1 MLFTTFGLTL
11 QNPLTKNKNII
22 NHTMAKLFTSSI
34 GKKLIMSVTG
44 LFMILFLTLHMVLN
58 FTSVFSAETFKG
70 VCDFMALP
78 IVTIMVPILAAGFI
92 FHIIY
97 AIILEIGNL
106 KARGGVKRYE
116 VANKGAA
123 DSWAAK
129 NMIWLGL
136 IVLCGLCIH
145 LSHFWADM
153 QLADLTGGE
162 AADPNMLLGKTFG
175 SWWMTAIYLVWFFAL
190 WMHLTHGFW
199 SAFQTIGWSGDK
211 WLKRTKVIGII
222 YATLLMGGFA
232 VTAIVAALRAHGVM

>member
-1 MLFTTFGLTL
+1 
-11 QNPLTKNKNII
+11 
-22 NHTMAKLFTSSI
+22 MAKLFTSSI

-44 LFMILFLTLHMVLN
+44 LFMILFVTMHMVLN
-58 FTSVFSAETFKG
+58 FTSVFSAETFQA

-78 IVTIMVPILAAGFI
+78 IVTIMVPILAAGFV
-92 FHIIY
+92 FHILY
-97 AIILEIGNL
+97 AIILEAGNL

-116 VANKGAA
+116 VSNKAA
-123 DSWAAK
+123 TDSWAAK
-129 NMIWLGL
+129 NMIWLGI

-145 LSHFWADM
+145 LSHFWSKM

-162 AADPNMLLGKTFG
+162 VADPNALLSQTFG
-175 SWWMTAIYLVWFFAL
+175 NIWMLIIYLVWFFAL

-199 SAFQTIGWSGDK
+199 SAFQTIGWSGQK

-232 VTAIVAALRAHGVM
+232 VTAIVAYLKANGIM

>member
-1 MLFTTFGLTL
+1 
-11 QNPLTKNKNII
+11 
-22 NHTMAKLFTSSI
+22 MAKLFTSSI

-44 LFMILFLTLHMVLN
+44 LFMILFVTLHMVLN
-58 FTSVFSAETFKG
+58 FTSVFSADTFQA

-106 KARGGVKRYE
+106 KARGGIKRYE
-116 VANKGAA
+116 VSNKAA
-123 DSWAAK
+123 TDSWSAK

-136 IVLCGLCIH
+136 IVLCGLGIH
-145 LSHFWADM
+145 LSHFWAKM

-162 AADPNMLLGKTFG
+162 IADPNMLLGQTFG
-175 SWWMTAIYLVWFFAL
+175 NVWMLIIYLVWFFAL

-199 SAFQTIGWSGDK
+199 SAFQTIGWSGQK

-232 VTAIVAALRAHGVM
+232 LTAIVAFLKARGIM

>member
-1 MLFTTFGLTL
+1 
-11 QNPLTKNKNII
+11 
-22 NHTMAKLFTSSI
+22 MAKLFTSSI

-44 LFMILFLTLHMVLN
+44 LFMILFVTLHMVLN
-58 FTSVFSAETFKG
+58 FTSVFSADTFQA

-92 FHIIY
+92 FHILY

-106 KARGGVKRYE
+106 KARGGIKRYE
-116 VANKGAA
+116 VSNKAA
-123 DSWAAK
+123 TDSWSAK

-136 IVLCGLCIH
+136 IVLCGLGIH
-145 LSHFWADM
+145 LSHFWAKM

-162 AADPNMLLGKTFG
+162 IADPNMLLGQTFG
-175 SWWMTAIYLVWFFAL
+175 NVWMLIIYLVWFFAL
-190 WMHLTHGFW
+190 WMHITHGFW
-199 SAFQTIGWSGDK
+199 SAFQTIGWSGQK

-232 VTAIVAALRAHGVM
+232 LTAIVAFLKARGIM

>member
-1 MLFTTFGLTL
+1 
-11 QNPLTKNKNII
+11 
-22 NHTMAKLFTSSI
+22 MAKLFTSSI

-44 LFMILFLTLHMVLN
+44 LFMILFVTLHMVLN
-58 FTSVFSAETFKG
+58 FTSVFSADTFQA

-106 KARGGVKRYE
+106 KARGGLKRYE
-116 VANKGAA
+116 VSNKAA
-123 DSWAAK
+123 TDSWSAK

-136 IVLCGLCIH
+136 IVLCGLGIH
-145 LSHFWADM
+145 LSHFWAKM

-162 AADPNMLLGKTFG
+162 IADPNMLLGQTFG
-175 SWWMTAIYLVWFFAL
+175 NVWMLIIYLVWFFAL

-199 SAFQTIGWSGDK
+199 SAFQTIGWSGQK

-232 VTAIVAALRAHGVM
+232 VTAIVACLKAHGIM

>member
-11 QNPLTKNKNII
+11 HPLKAKETT

-44 LFMILFLTLHMVLN
+44 LFMILFLTMHMALN
-58 FTSVFSAETFKG
+58 LTSVFSAETFKA

-78 IVTIMVPILAAGFI
+78 IVTIMVPILAAGFV
-92 FHIIY
+92 FHIVY
-97 AIILEIGNL
+97 AIILEVGNL
-106 KARGGVKRYE
+106 KARGGAKRYE
-116 VANKGAA
+116 VANKAA
-123 DSWAAK
+123 TDSWAAK

-136 IVLCGLCIH
+136 IVLLGLCLH
-145 LSHFWADM
+145 LTDFWANM
-153 QLADLTGGE
+153 QLQDLTGGE
-162 AADPNMLLGKTFG
+162 AADPNALLASTFG
-175 SWWMTAIYLVWFFAL
+175 NWCVTILYLVWFFAI

-199 SAFQTIGWSGDK
+199 SAFQTIGWSGSI

-232 VTAIVAALRAHGVM
+232 VTAIVACLKANGLL

>member
-1 MLFTTFGLTL
+1 
-11 QNPLTKNKNII
+11 
-22 NHTMAKLFTSSI
+22 MAKLFTSSI

-44 LFMILFLTLHMVLN
+44 LFMILFVTLHMVLN
-58 FTSVFSAETFKG
+58 FTSVFSADTFQA

-106 KARGGVKRYE
+106 KARGGIKRYE
-116 VANKGAA
+116 VSNKAA
-123 DSWAAK
+123 TDSWSAK

-136 IVLCGLCIH
+136 IVLCGLGIH
-145 LSHFWADM
+145 LSHFWAKM

-162 AADPNMLLGKTFG
+162 IADPNALLTQTFG
-175 SWWMTAIYLVWFFAL
+175 NVWMLIIYLVWFFAL

-199 SAFQTIGWSGDK
+199 SAFQTIGWSGQK

-232 VTAIVAALRAHGVM
+232 LTAIVAFLKARGIM

>member
-1 MLFTTFGLTL
+1 
-11 QNPLTKNKNII
+11 
-22 NHTMAKLFTSSI
+22 MAKLFTSSI

-44 LFMILFLTLHMVLN
+44 LFMILFVTLHMVLN
-58 FTSVFSAETFKG
+58 FTSVFSADTFQA

-106 KARGGVKRYE
+106 KARGGIKRYE
-116 VANKGAA
+116 VSNKAA
-123 DSWAAK
+123 TDSWSAK

-136 IVLCGLCIH
+136 IVLCGLGIH
-145 LSHFWADM
+145 LSHFWAKM

-162 AADPNMLLGKTFG
+162 IADPNALLTQTFG
-175 SWWMTAIYLVWFFAL
+175 NVWMLIIYLVWFFAL

-199 SAFQTIGWSGDK
+199 SAFQTIGWSGQK

-232 VTAIVAALRAHGVM
+232 VTAIVACLKANGIM

>member
-1 MLFTTFGLTL
+1 
-11 QNPLTKNKNII
+11 
-22 NHTMAKLFTSSI
+22 MAKLFKSSI

-58 FTSVFSAETFKG
+58 FTSVFSAETFQG

-92 FHIIY
+92 FHILY
-97 AIILEIGNL
+97 AIILEVGNL
-106 KARGGVKRYE
+106 KARGGIKRYD
-116 VANKGAA
+116 VDNKGAA

-136 IVLCGLCIH
+136 IVLCGLCLH

-175 SWWMTAIYLVWFFAL
+175 SWWMTVIYLVWFFAL

-199 SAFQTIGWSGDK
+199 SAFQTIGWSGQK

-222 YATLLMGGFA
+222 VAAVIVLLFVATA
-232 VTAIVAALRAHGVM
+232 VNAYVEANYVTASSQWTEALIAKF

>member
-1 MLFTTFGLTL
+1 
-11 QNPLTKNKNII
+11 
-22 NHTMAKLFTSSI
+22 MAKLFTSSI

-44 LFMILFLTLHMVLN
+44 LFMILFVTLHMVLN
-58 FTSVFSAETFKG
+58 FTSVFSADTFQA

-92 FHIIY
+92 FHILY

-106 KARGGVKRYE
+106 KARGGIKRYE
-116 VANKGAA
+116 VSNKAA
-123 DSWAAK
+123 TDSWSAK

-136 IVLCGLCIH
+136 IVLCGLDIH
-145 LSHFWADM
+145 LSHFWAKM

-162 AADPNMLLGKTFG
+162 IADPNMLLGQTFG
-175 SWWMTAIYLVWFFAL
+175 NVWMLIIYLVWFFAL

-199 SAFQTIGWSGDK
+199 SAFQTIGWSGQK

-232 VTAIVAALRAHGVM
+232 LTAIVAFLKARGIM